1 MRFIS
6 GRFRGDGNRQ
16 MSREKRGKGKKK
28 NSRQFNQLF
37 RRRFFTM
44 RSGIIWLC
52 TIIIFLGMGIGF
64 LKMEQKVSSYRQT
77 IDELSTEIRQLKET
91 NSQLEEEM
99 DNVNSDEYI
108 EKMARERLGMV
119 KKGEYVLKQS
129 RESTE

>member
-1 MRFIS
+1 
-6 GRFRGDGNRQ
+6 
-16 MSREKRGKGKKK
+16 
-28 NSRQFNQLF
+28 
-37 RRRFFTM
+37 M

-64 LKMEQKVSSYRQT
+64 LKMERKVSSYRQT

-129 RESTE
+129 RENTE